1 MKSFS
6 EFVAIVE
13 FLVKH
18 QGKEVEA
25 ALREVQVPVHL
36 ADQIRSYLTGP
47 VEIGRAGLLLKQQT
61 LRLCEP
67 LTDDRPQPYTAGFR
81 AYLLD
86 ERKWNRSI
94 VETLEHTSL
103 DLVCR
108 LPKPGSPSE
117 FQQRGLAIGYIQ
129 SGKTAAMAALMARA
143 ADQGYKLFIVLAG
156 LMNDLRS
163 QTQRRLDQEIAGTSE
178 SPTHDAPYVVHDP
191 SAEKWSRLTN
201 SGLVGDF
208 RAGTHNDLNP
218 MTPKIAV
225 IKKNVKV
232 LERFT
237 HWLRKSPVP
246 LGQLP
251 ALVIDDE
258 ADQASINTNYGRFDD
273 DGEEIDPSKTNQAIR
288 DLLHALPKCVYVGF
302 TATPFANV
310 LIDAEAA
317 TDLYPRDFIAALP
330 EPVDYFGPRQLFGLG
345 MSATE
350 LTPEPKETP
359 ALDVIRFIP
368 VEQLDLLDKLMPGGE
383 CPPIL
388 SQALLGF
395 VLSSSARLARGH
407 DRHHFTMFV
416 HPSQSISEHT
426 TFASV
431 IGDEIQLLRV
441 AVGRAKQFPD
451 VLKRARRL
459 WDDDFARLTES
470 LAEAEAHA
478 TDFETVWKFAKGV
491 VESLEV
497 KVLNYHS
504 DDQLDYSDPPKRY
517 IVVGGN
523 RLSRGLTLEGL
534 SVSFFTRDTNYY
546 DTLLQMGR
554 WFGYRPGYVDLTR
567 IFVEERM
574 ADQFGDLARVEL
586 ELRADIAKYARQ
598 PDPPTPLELMP
609 KIRSHPSLA
618 VTSRL
623 KMGAGRAVNI
633 SFQNTDQQTVSFPI
647 GDKSALRRNEEAAK
661 GLVKGLGRPNI
672 TVSKE
677 GMHIWQ
683 DVESIGIIDF
693 VNSYTF
699 SKDAAVVNRDNLS
712 NYIRRQNAKGEL
724 RSWDVVI
731 PRGNPDRDPY
741 HWASD
746 VIARRVMRS
755 PTTKNSIRV
764 LSSPGDIAGWK
775 KSTGR
780 TGSDPQVGCL
790 ILYAIDKTSGMP
802 KKAFFASPTEATD
815 IIGLVL
821 AFPESHTNVTVEY
834 VSQQNL

>member
-18 QGKEVEA
+18 QGKEVET

-47 VEIGRAGLLLKQQT
+47 VEIGRSGLLLQQQT
-61 LRLCEP
+61 LTLCEP
-67 LTDDRPQPYTAGFR
+67 LTDDRPQPYAAGFS

-86 ERKWNRSI
+86 ERKWSRSV
-94 VETLEHTSL
+94 VETLEQTSL
-103 DLVCR
+103 DLACR
-108 LPKPGSPSE
+108 LPKPNSALD

-178 SPTHDAPYVVHDP
+178 NPNHDAPYVVHDL

-201 SGLVGDF
+201 SGLMGDF

-218 MTPKIAV
+218 LTPKLAV
-225 IKKNVKV
+225 VKKNVKV

-237 HWLRKSPVP
+237 HWLQKSPVP

-258 ADQASINTNYGRFDD
+258 ADQASINTNYGRVDD
-273 DGEEIDPSKTNQAIR
+273 DGEEIIPSKTNQAIL
-288 DLLHALPKCVYVGF
+288 DLLQALPKCVYVGF

-310 LIDAEAA
+310 LIDATVAA
-317 TDLYPRDFIAALP
+317 GLYPKDFIAALP

-350 LTPEPKETP
+350 LAPEPKETP
-359 ALDVIRFIP
+359 ALEVIRFIP
-368 VEQLDLLDKLMPGGE
+368 ADQLDLLDRLVPGGE

-388 SQALLGF
+388 SQAILTF
-395 VLSSSARLARGH
+395 VLGSSARLARGH

-416 HPSQSISEHT
+416 HPSQSIEEHT
-426 TFASV
+426 TFAGV
-431 IGDEIQLLRV
+431 IGDELQLLRV
-441 AVGRAKQFPD
+441 AVGRPKQFPD

-459 WDDDFARLTES
+459 WNEDFIPLSDS
-470 LAEAEAHA
+470 LPEPKPQA
-478 TDFETVWKFAKGV
+478 TDFDTMWKFAKGM
-491 VESLEV
+491 VESLEI

-504 DDQLDYSDPPKRY
+504 EDQLDYSDPPKRY

-534 SVSFFTRDTNYY
+534 SVSFFMRDTNYY

-574 ADQFGDLARVEL
+574 ADQFADLARVEL

-609 KIRSHPSLA
+609 RIRSHPSLA

-633 SFQNTDQQTVSFPI
+633 SFQSTDQQTVSFPL
-647 GDKSALRRNEEAAK
+647 GDKSALRRNEEAARSLIK
-661 GLVKGLGRPNI
+661 DLGAPHLSLSR
-672 TVSKE
+672 E
-677 GMHIWQ
+677 GMHIWKGV
-683 DVESIGIIDF
+683 DSTEIIDF
-693 VNSYTF
+693 LNSYTF
-699 SKDAAVVNRDNLS
+699 SKEASVVNRDNLS
-712 NYIRRQNAKGEL
+712 NYIRRQNGRGEL

-731 PRGNPDRDPY
+731 PRGSAVRGPY
-741 HWASD
+741 RWAGD
-746 VIARRVMRS
+746 VIAWRVMRS
-755 PTTKNSIRV
+755 PTTRNSIRV
-764 LSSPGDIAGWK
+764 LSDPGDIAGWK
-775 KSTGR
+775 KAAGR
-780 TGSDPQVGCL
+780 TGNDPHIGCL

-802 KKAFFASPTEATD
+802 KKTFFTNASDATD
-815 IIGLVL
+815 IIGLVM

-834 VSQQNL
+834 VSQQPL

>member
-18 QGKEVEA
+18 QGKDVET
-25 ALREVQVPVHL
+25 ALREAQVPVHL

-61 LRLCEP
+61 LHLCEP
-67 LTDDRPQPYTAGFR
+67 LADDRPQPYMAGFR

-86 ERKWNRSI
+86 ERKWNRPV
-94 VETLEHTSL
+94 VETLEQTSL

-108 LPKPGSPSE
+108 LPRPASASD

-163 QTQRRLDQEIAGTSE
+163 QTQRRLDQEIAGASE
-178 SPTHDAPYVVHDP
+178 NPNHDAPYVVHDP

-201 SGLVGDF
+201 SGLLGDF

-218 MTPKIAV
+218 LTPKLAV

-232 LERFT
+232 LARFT
-237 HWLRKSPVP
+237 HWLQKAPVP

-258 ADQASINTNYGRFDD
+258 ADQASINTNYGRVDD
-273 DGEEIDPSKTNQAIR
+273 EGEEIDPSKTNQAIR
-288 DLLHALPKCVYVGF
+288 DLLAALPKCVYVGF

-310 LIDAEAA
+310 LIDTDAA
-317 TDLYPRDFIAALP
+317 TDLYPKDFIAALP
-330 EPVDYFGPRQLFGLG
+330 EPADYFGPRQLFGLG

-350 LTPEPKETP
+350 LAPEPKETP
-359 ALDVIRFIP
+359 ALDVIRPITQ
-368 VEQLDLLDKLMPGGE
+368 EQLDILDALAPGGD
-383 CPPIL
+383 CPPVL
-388 SQALLGF
+388 SQAILAF

-416 HPSQSISEHT
+416 HPSQSTSDHT
-426 TFASV
+426 TFAGV
-431 IGDEIQLLRV
+431 IRDEIQLLRV
-441 AVGRAKQFPD
+441 AVGRPKQFPD
-451 VLKRARRL
+451 VFKRAKRL
-459 WDDDFARLTES
+459 WDEDFAPLTDS
-470 LAEAEAHA
+470 LPEPEGKA
-478 TDFETVWKFAKGV
+478 TDFDTVWKFAKGV
-491 VESLEV
+491 VESLEL
-497 KVLNYHS
+497 KVLNYNS
-504 DDQLDYSDPPKRY
+504 EDQLDYSDPPKRY

-567 IFVEERM
+567 IFVEQRM
-574 ADQFGDLARVEL
+574 ADQFADLARVEL

-623 KMGAGRAVNI
+623 KMGAGRAINI
-633 SFQNTDQQTVSFPI
+633 SFQNTDQQTVSFPL

-661 GLVKGLGRPNI
+661 SLVKGLGRPDLSA
-672 TVSKE
+672 SKE
-677 GMHIWQ
+677 GMHIWK
-683 DVESIGIIDF
+683 DVASAGIIDF
-693 VNSYTF
+693 LNSYAF
-699 SKDAAVVNRDNLS
+699 SKDAAVVNRENLS

-731 PRGNPDRDPY
+731 PRGNPEREPY
-741 HWASD
+741 HWAGD
-746 VIARRVMRS
+746 AIARRVMRS

-764 LSSPGDIAGWK
+764 LSSPPDIAGWK
-775 KSTGR
+775 KAAGR
-780 TGSDPQVGCL
+780 RGNDPNLGCL
-790 ILYAIDKTSGMP
+790 FLYAIDKTSGMP
-802 KKAFFASPTEATD
+802 KKMFFAKPTDATD

-821 AFPESHTNVTVEY
+821 VFPDSHTNVTVEY
-834 VSQQNL
+834 VSQQPL